1 MCRKKVNA
9 RAPRDSGLPEAQL
22 LVLQRAAMVVK
33 AIDPEVWQDIVNCR
47 VDC

>member
-1 MCRKKVNA
+1 MCGKKVHV

-33 AIDPEVWQDIVNCR
+33 AIDPAAWQDIVNCR
-47 VDC
+47 VGC